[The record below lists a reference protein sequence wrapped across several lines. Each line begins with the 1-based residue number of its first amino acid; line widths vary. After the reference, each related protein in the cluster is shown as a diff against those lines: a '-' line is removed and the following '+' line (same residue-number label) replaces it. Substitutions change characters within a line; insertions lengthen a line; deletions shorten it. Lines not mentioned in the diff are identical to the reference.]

1 MVRIE
6 DLDRARVAAA
16 GKIASTQL
24 RDLESLGLD
33 WDGPV
38 VRQSERL
45 DLYADAVAGLETY
58 PCFCTRREIAVAT
71 TAPQRG
77 RLAPV
82 SGAPAATSPS
92 SKDTNV

>member
-58 PCFCTRREIAVAT
+58 PCFCTRRKSLRPLPPPTRPI
-71 TAPQRG
+71 
-77 RLAPV
+77 
-82 SGAPAATSPS
+82 GARIRVPAAASPS
-92 SKDTNV
+92 SRDTNV